1 MGFWM
6 HQNYQILNFLKNNQE
21 MFGVS
26 AVIIEYSEKKLISRN
41 IFFLLWNR
49 LIPKMYFALDFYYS
63 FFNQWLF

>member
-1 MGFWM
+1 M

-41 IFFLLWNR
+41 IFFLL
-49 LIPKMYFALDFYYS
+49 
-63 FFNQWLF
+63 